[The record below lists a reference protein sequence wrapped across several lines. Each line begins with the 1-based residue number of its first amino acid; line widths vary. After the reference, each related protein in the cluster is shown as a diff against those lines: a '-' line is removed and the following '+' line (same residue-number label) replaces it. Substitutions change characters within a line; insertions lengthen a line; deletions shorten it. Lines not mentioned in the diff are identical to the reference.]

1 MNEINILYNHP
12 FKHSINKKLLQNY
25 CKKVLNYNNYNSY
38 LVSLIFI
45 DKEELREMK
54 KRYFK
59 QDMYTDVI
67 AFNFNNSDEELE
79 GELYLSIDIIE
90 NNANDYSVTL
100 ENEIKRVIA
109 HGLLHL
115 IGYKDDRDQDKAKMT
130 KMENIC
136 MQLFNDIKI
145 LC

>member
-12 FKHSINKKLLQNY
+12 FEHSINKKSLQNY
-25 CKKVLNYNNYNSY
+25 CKKVLNYNNYNFY

-54 KRYFK
+54 KTYFK
-59 QDMYTDVI
+59 QDAYTDVI
-67 AFNFNNSDEELE
+67 AFNFNNRDEDLE
-79 GELYLSIDIIE
+79 GELYLSIDIIK

-100 ENEIKRVIA
+100 ENEIKRIIA

-115 IGYKDDRDQDKAKMT
+115 IGYKDDSDREKRKMT
-130 KMENIC
+130 KMENMC
-136 MQLFNDIKI
+136 MQLFNDVKI

>member
-12 FKHSINKKLLQNY
+12 FKHSINKKPLQNY

-54 KRYFK
+54 KIYFK
-59 QDMYTDVI
+59 QDLYTDVI

-79 GELYLSIDIIE
+79 
-90 NNANDYSVTL
+90 
-100 ENEIKRVIA
+100 
-109 HGLLHL
+109 
-115 IGYKDDRDQDKAKMT
+115 
-130 KMENIC
+130 
-136 MQLFNDIKI
+136 
-145 LC
+145 